1 MMTQE
6 QEQHEMISSLIYD
19 LKMVFHMH
27 ETTNDEILET
37 ILNKVDMTYQNA
49 INFDYKQAIAVCEE
63 LNERIGRLRN
73 ISKKHIINQRVYDII
88 MTINW

>member
-1 MMTQE
+1 MMTQD
-6 QEQHEMISSLIYD
+6 QEQHEMISSLIYE

-27 ETTNDEILET
+27 ETTNAEILDT
-37 ILNKVDMTYQNA
+37 ILSKVDITHQNA
-49 INFDYKQAIAVCEE
+49 INFHYQKVIAVCEE